1 MGILIEGF
9 NGLVEIEKQY
19 GDTTE
24 GVVLIDGV
32 LSDTLD
38 LITWP
43 FRIDFINLSM
53 DRAKVDTFVAAIRVR
68 IQTYLNPPEEPPA

>member
-1 MGILIEGF
+1 MGILMEGF

-24 GVVLIDGV
+24 GGVLIDGV

-43 FRIDFINLSM
+43 FRVDFINLDV
-53 DRAKVDTFVAAIRVR
+53 DRAKMDTFIEAIRAR
-68 IQTYLNPPEEPPA
+68 IQTYLNPSNEPPV